1 MSIINEEDILKILIS
16 YNEWWRTWRVPK
28 DATKEMKRTAFYE
41 ANKAFT
47 NKEIRRF
54 VILTGARRVGK
65 TTILYQQIQDL
76 IDKGILVPGDDGTIT
91 NPIDNSNMNCYTI
104 TVKYIRAGQDNEVT
118 NLNPYE
124 PSVSTYEASV
134 SSNTPC

>member
-1 MSIINEEDILKILIS
+1 MDKKGFTLVELLAVVLILGVIIAIGATAITSTQKKIVEKQYENVINNILIKAEDYAHKNS
-16 YNEWWRTWRVPK
+16 FTK
-28 DATKEMKRTAFYE
+28 DIDIT
-41 ANKAFT
+41 
-47 NKEIRRF
+47 
-54 VILTGARRVGK
+54 V
-65 TTILYQQIQDL
+65 QDL